1 MERPIFKPLGTASEQ
16 LDSPSLLID
25 VDSLDHNI
33 STVHGFFKKQTAKLR
48 PNVEAH
54 RTPAIAKK
62 QIEAGGTSE
71 GIAVS
76 TIGQA
81 EIFFSNGFKNI
92 LVLQPVIGKNK
103 LSRLSSISKEADIT
117 IIVDHTDNVQ
127 EISEIAS
134 ENNSSIN
141 ISVAIDCGK
150 GLFGVTNPTDV
161 VTIIEKI
168 QTSPSVTLQGIV
180 GFQSDILKSNFTEL
194 VEDTKKQLKPLLD
207 TLQILKEKNIEIKSV
222 SAGNNSSYNA
232 VCEIEEI
239 TEVIAGKYAIMDLQ
253 LIDFRTELKS
263 AGKVLTTITGIPE
276 QGVIITDGGQKAI
289 GADLGDPIISNPTG
303 LSLGGLSAEHGT
315 IKDTE
320 LKNQNLKTGDKI
332 LISPWDAGECCNL
345 HDYIHAIKDGKLIA
359 IWDVSARGVYR

>member
-168 QTSPSVTLQGIV
+168 LNKFTL
-180 GFQSDILKSNFTEL
+180 L
-194 VEDTKKQLKPLLD
+194 
-207 TLQILKEKNIEIKSV
+207 
-222 SAGNNSSYNA
+222 Y
-232 VCEIEEI
+232 
-239 TEVIAGKYAIMDLQ
+239 
-253 LIDFRTELKS
+253 
-263 AGKVLTTITGIPE
+263 
-276 QGVIITDGGQKAI
+276 
-289 GADLGDPIISNPTG
+289 
-303 LSLGGLSAEHGT
+303 
-315 IKDTE
+315 
-320 LKNQNLKTGDKI
+320 KI
-332 LISPWDAGECCNL
+332 LLLMITL
-345 HDYIHAIKDGKLIA
+345 TLTILITM
-359 IWDVSARGVYR
+359 YFY

>member
-1 MERPIFKPLGTASEQ
+1 MERPIFKPLGTPAEE
-16 LDSPSLLID
+16 LDSPSLLVD
-25 VDSLDHNI
+25 VDILDHNI
-33 STVHGFFKKQTAKLR
+33 ATVHGFFKNQTAKLR
-48 PNVEAH
+48 PNVEDH

-62 QIEAGGTSE
+62 QIEAGGTSG

-103 LSRLSSISKEADIT
+103 LNRLSSISKEADIT
-117 IIVDHTDNVQ
+117 IIVDSSKNVQ

-150 GLFGVTNPTDV
+150 GLFGAANPTDAV
-161 VTIIEKI
+161 SIIEKI

-180 GFQSDILKSNFTEL
+180 GMQPDVLKSNSTEL
-194 VEDTKKQLKPLLD
+194 VESTKKQLKPLLD
-207 TLQILKEKNIEIKSV
+207 TLQILKDKNIEIKSV
-222 SAGNNSSYNA
+222 SAGNTSSYNA

-263 AGKVLTTITGIPE
+263 AGKVLTTVTGIPE

-320 LKNQNLKTGDKI
+320 LKNQNLKIGDKI
-332 LISPWDAGECCNL
+332 LISPWDSGECCNL
-345 HDYIHAIKDGKLIA
+345 HDYIHAIKDGKLLA